1 MQNKVALPKKI
12 VDILVNTPESGM
24 GYHVVTIKLKNGEL
38 LFDRKVINCTYLLLT
53 ENENITKENILAVS
67 IQ

>member
-67 IQ
+67 I